1 MGNDEICSWD
11 NGKRALNITNHG
23 YDFADVK
30 EVFDGRFCI
39 TRPDKRKDYGEVR
52 YNMLVEL
59 NMRVINV
66 TFSPRAGKYQ
76 LISVRPA
83 SRDERSVYHDKKA
96 NS

>member
-11 NGKRALNITNHG
+11 DGKRALNITNHG
-23 YDFADVK
+23 YDFVDMK
-30 EVFDGRFCI
+30 EVFDGRFCL
-39 TRPDKRKDYGEVR
+39 TRLDIRKDYGELR
-52 YNMLVEL
+52 YNMLVEF
-59 NMRVINV
+59 RTRIINV

-83 SRDERSVYHDKKA
+83 SRDERSVYDDKKA